1 MHPKKTVKKSPTTD
15 SPNPK
20 DLLGLKKPPLG
31 LVPPSAIILE
41 SMAMKD
47 GAIKYNSY
55 NWRLKK
61 VIATIYLDAC
71 QRHLL
76 SWQDGEEHAAD
87 SGVHHLGHAR
97 ACLGILIDAMTTGN
111 LIDDRPT
118 PGSAAKL
125 IASLTVTNKTVPK
138 KRRKR

>member
-1 MHPKKTVKKSPTTD
+1 MHSKKTIKKAQTD
-15 SPNPK
+15 TRNPK

-47 GAIKYNSY
+47 GAIKYTAY
-55 NWRLKK
+55 NWRVKK

-76 SWQDGEEHAAD
+76 AWQDGEERAKD

-125 IASLTVTNKTVPK
+125 IAELTAATQPVSK